1 MVWIVSKSGNLSVK
15 CHCSKRCM
23 GDQWPLES
31 RVRTKVG
38 FFFHRKQ
45 FEKNFYYGPIKKEM
59 IHTLMNRHFMCKG
72 EEESVENTRVSNYE
86 LMSLS

>member
-1 MVWIVSKSGNLSVK
+1 MLLLQTVHGRSVAFGIQGSNKSWV
-15 CHCSKRCM
+15 
-23 GDQWPLES
+23 
-31 RVRTKVG
+31 
-38 FFFHRKQ
+38 FFHRKQ

>member
-1 MVWIVSKSGNLSVK
+1 MVTYQLNAITPNGAWEISGLWNPGFEQKL
-15 CHCSKRCM
+15 
-23 GDQWPLES
+23 
-31 RVRTKVG
+31 G

-45 FEKNFYYGPIKKEM
+45 CEKNFYYGPIKKEM